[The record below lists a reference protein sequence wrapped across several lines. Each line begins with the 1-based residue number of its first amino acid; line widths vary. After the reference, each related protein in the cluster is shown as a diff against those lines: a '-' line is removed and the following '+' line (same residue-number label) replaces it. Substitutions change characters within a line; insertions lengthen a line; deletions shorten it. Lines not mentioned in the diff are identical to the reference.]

1 MAYPVTTHLN
11 DVWVPIFVLTE
22 GLMPGATADGVA
34 VFEDHEVIHGGI
46 VQRLLVT
53 YEHLEFLLGATK
65 QVTYSSSNTS
75 HSSTTVGV
83 SLGRTSDTM
92 AVIQNSNSGLLALSL
107 IARMGNSSAG
117 QRQCSKKSQQ

>member
-46 VQRLLVT
+46 VQRLLMT

-65 QVTYSSSNTS
+65 Y
-75 HSSTTVGV
+75 
-83 SLGRTSDTM
+83 
-92 AVIQNSNSGLLALSL
+92 
-107 IARMGNSSAG
+107 
-117 QRQCSKKSQQ
+117 